1 LNLESF
7 QKKHVPQPSH
17 TMPFELGKIYKLKLL
32 PSEKQ
37 GDSRTL
43 FIKKYLKEEEEVL
56 FQIHSKSF
64 NGV

>member
-1 LNLESF
+1 
-7 QKKHVPQPSH
+7 
-17 TMPFELGKIYKLKLL
+17 MPFELGKIYKLKLL